1 MSPISERPASLGF
14 PSPGGHLDRLHANL
28 LDLDERLGEAVAQ
41 AIGQAAAGVVRQVA
55 LSLLRQAEDGPT
67 LLRLP
72 PRPAGR
78 SRPLWQTL
86 DDAEERDRPPWLDER
101 EEEDAFLQDLDRDR
115 DADLGHAAASGRR
128 SLWRQALA
136 AALPALGWWL
146 HRQAG
151 RRAAGAAL
159 GCGLAC
165 GLALYLG
172 GRKGAGTGLALTLLT
187 ESVGAVAALG
197 ARHQS

>member
-1 MSPISERPASLGF
+1 MSPFSVRPTPLGF
-14 PSPGGHLDRLHANL
+14 PARGSHLGRLHGNL
-28 LDLDERLGEAVAQ
+28 LDLDERLREAVGQ
-41 AIGQAAAGVVRQVA
+41 AIGQAAAGVVRQLA
-55 LSLLRQAEDGPT
+55 LSLLGQADGDPT

-72 PRPAGR
+72 PRATGR
-78 SRPLWQTL
+78 GRPLWQTL
-86 DDAEERDRPPWLDER
+86 DDPEDRDRPPWPDEP
-101 EEEDAFLQDLDRDR
+101 EDDAFLHDRDTDDDR
-115 DADLGHAAASGRR
+115 VGDVSHPSF
-128 SLWRQALA
+128 WRQALA

-146 HRQAG
+146 YRGAG